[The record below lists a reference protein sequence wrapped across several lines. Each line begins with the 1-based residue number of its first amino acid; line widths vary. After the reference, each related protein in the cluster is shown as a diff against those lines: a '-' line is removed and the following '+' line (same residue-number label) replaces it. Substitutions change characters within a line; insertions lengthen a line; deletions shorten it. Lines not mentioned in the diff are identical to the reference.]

1 MEFSDYL
8 RRCRQALG
16 LTQEE
21 LVTELYLFE
30 DREFGGLD
38 VTTLSKWERG
48 RSQPPPLRM
57 GEILRYFQE
66 RSGLALPCV
75 EEDSVESAEEILSRN
90 GVDTLIGKP
99 RALYV
104 RLPLDTLPGDEYRII
119 SLRHFERR
127 EQLLEIH
134 QSLYDSVNTGFAQ
147 VERSRFR
154 EWSLDPRHLFH
165 VLLYKDVVLGLLF
178 ALRMRPEAFEEV
190 LSFQRPKSRLDSG
203 DFAGVDAPASL
214 YILSFFA
221 LHPRFLSTLY
231 LKLVTHLILRQRTME
246 KVGLVT
252 TLPEVERL
260 AARMNLRHL
269 ASYGQGDERL
279 HAYANTFKEMLRGE
293 EVLRAI
299 FPRKRP

>member
-1 MEFSDYL
+1 MQFSEYL
-8 RRCRQALG
+8 KRCRQTYG
-16 LTQEE
+16 LTQED
-21 LVTELYLFE
+21 LVSELYLFE

-57 GEILRYFQE
+57 AEILRYFQE

-75 EEDSVESAEEILSRN
+75 EDDSIESAEAILSQEGIN
-90 GVDTLIGKP
+90 TLIGKT

-104 RLPLDTLPGDEYRII
+104 QLPLETLPSEEYRLIP
-119 SLRHFERR
+119 LRHFERR
-127 EQLLEIH
+127 EQILEVH
-134 QSLYDSVNTGFAQ
+134 QALYDSINTGFAR
-147 VERSRFR
+147 VELDKFR

-165 VLLYKDVVLGLLF
+165 VLLYKDVILGLLF

-190 LSFQRPKSRLDSG
+190 LRFQRSKSQIGSE
-203 DFAGVDAPASL
+203 DFAEINAPASL
-214 YILSFFA
+214 YILSSFA

-231 LKLVTHLILRQRTME
+231 LKLAAHLIVHQRTME

-252 TLPEVERL
+252 TLPEVERM
-260 AARMNLRHL
+260 ADRMNLRRL
-269 ASYGQGDERL
+269 ASHGEGDERL
-279 HAYANTFKEMLRGE
+279 HAYASTVKEMLRGE

-299 FPRKRP
+299 FPRK